1 MKTGIALIALLIAA
15 AFAITPA
22 AVNNVEVTVIG
33 SNGQPIRDMYLY
45 LVPNNN
51 DTNHA
56 IDQERTDSNGKATLS
71 ANITTDGT
79 YWVVGKA
86 PVVYSSVDL
95 TTAGANLTVT
105 FMLNDTSAY
114 RNVTFLAVLDNLPD
128 SSVVGNLTLR
138 TADGSVKV
146 IGAPL
151 TLNIVYFPS
160 SGSDIGATLEISRE
174 VRKLG
179 STYTLVNITVHFHND
194 TKAGYNVTSYD
205 IDPSVVK
212 GITVFYKSTGTFFGL
227 DLTTWIAIGILL
239 AAAGGFI
246 AVARSRRAAMAVMK
260 ERRTLRS
267 SGYMVD
273 NGTDWHSLINGSV
286 PLEERMKKARRALRR
301 A

>member
-1 MKTGIALIALLIAA
+1 MKTGIVLIALLIAA
-15 AFAITPA
+15 AFAIAPA

-33 SNGQPIRDMYLY
+33 SNGQPIRDMTLY
-45 LVPNNN
+45 LVSNNG
-51 DTNHA
+51 DTDHA
-56 IDQERTDSNGKATLS
+56 IKQGKTDSSGKVTLS
-71 ANITTDGT
+71 ADITTNGT
-79 YWVVGKA
+79 YWVAGKA
-86 PVVYSSVDL
+86 PVVYRSVYL
-95 TTAGANLTVT
+95 TTAGDNLTVT

-114 RNVTFLAVLDNLPD
+114 RNVTFLAVLNDLPD

-160 SGSDIGATLEISRE
+160 SGSGIGATLEISRE

-179 STYTLVNITVHFHND
+179 FTYTLVNITVYFRND

-260 ERRTLRS
+260 ERRVLRS

-286 PLEERMKKARRALRR
+286 PLEERVKKARRALRR